1 VSHAQAHTHP
11 HRPPEAGAGPAD
23 RTADRRRLGWTLA
36 LVVAYMFAEVL
47 GGLWTG
53 SLALV
58 ADAGH
63 MLADAGSLALALFAL
78 AMAGRPRTAE
88 RTFGYHRTEILAA
101 LVQGAALVA
110 IAVFAVFVVVE
121 AWERL
126 GDPPEVAGGPM
137 LAIAVGGLAV
147 HGLALRLLHGGRHG
161 SLNLRGAWLHVAA
174 DALGSVGAIAA
185 GVAIWAFGWRWADP
199 AASLAIALLV
209 VWSSW
214 TLLRDSVGVLMEA
227 TPRHIDAG
235 RVKEAIA
242 EVDGVE
248 EVHDLHVW
256 TITSGFESLSVHA
269 RVAGRDRDE
278 ALGEV
283 RELVRE
289 RFGIAHS
296 TIQIEEGEGCEAGR
310 CD

>member
-1 VSHAQAHTHP
+1 MSLPHP
-11 HRPPEAGAGPAD
+11 HPAAAAVPGSPD
-23 RTADRRRLGWTLA
+23 RAANRTRLRWTLV
-36 LVVAYMFAEVL
+36 LVLAYMGAEVV

-78 AMAGRPRTAE
+78 GMAERRHTPE

-101 LVQGAALVA
+101 LAQGAALVA
-110 IAVFAVFVVVE
+110 IAIFVVVE
-121 AWERL
+121 ALGRL

-137 LAIAVGGLAV
+137 LVIAVGGLAV
-147 HGLALRLLHGGRHG
+147 NGLALSLLHGGRHG
-161 SLNLRGAWLHVAA
+161 SLNLRGAWLHVLA
-174 DALGSVGAIAA
+174 DALGSVGAIVA
-185 GVAIWAFGWRWADP
+185 GALIWGLGWTWADP
-199 AASLAIALLV
+199 AASLAIAALV

-214 TLLRDSVGVLMEA
+214 TLLRDAVGVLMES
-227 TPRHIDAG
+227 TPRHLDADEV
-235 RVKEAIA
+235 RTAIA
-242 EVDGVE
+242 AVDGVE
-248 EVHDLHVW
+248 GVHDLHVW

-269 RVAGRDRDE
+269 QVAGRDRDE
-278 ALGEV
+278 TLSEV
-283 RELVRE
+283 REMVRE

-296 TIQIEEGEGCEAGR
+296 TIQIEEGECGEEGR

>member
-1 VSHAQAHTHP
+1 MTHAHAHS
-11 HRPPEAGAGPAD
+11 HRPAAAGAAAPD
-23 RTADRRRLGWTLA
+23 RTANRRRLGWTLA
-36 LVVAYMFAEVL
+36 LVLVYMAAEVV

-53 SLALV
+53 SLALL

-63 MLADAGSLALALFAL
+63 MLADAGSLALALFAVW
-78 AMAGRPRTAE
+78 MAGQPRTAA

-110 IAVFAVFVVVE
+110 IAVFVVIE

-126 GDPPEVAGGPM
+126 GDPSEVAGGPM

-147 HGLALRLLHGGRHG
+147 NGLALTLLHGGRRG
-161 SLNLRGAWLHVAA
+161 SLNLQGAWLHVLA
-174 DALGSVGAIAA
+174 DALGSVGAIVA
-185 GVAIWAFGWRWADP
+185 GASIWVFGWTWADP
-199 AASLAIALLV
+199 AASLVIAVLV

-214 TLLRDSVGVLMEA
+214 TLLRDSVAVLMES
-227 TPRHIDAG
+227 TPRHIDAAE
-235 RVKEAIA
+235 VEQAIA
-242 EVDGVE
+242 GVEGVE

-256 TITSGFESLSVHA
+256 TITSGFESLSVHV
-269 RVAGRDRDE
+269 RVEEGCDRDE

-283 RELVRE
+283 RDLVRE

-296 TIQIEEGEGCEAGR
+296 TIQIEAGEGCEDGR